1 VVESGA
7 GDGDVVFVM
16 DEGVGVALLG
26 GLVAGKRNGKKGTDV
41 V

>member
-26 GLVAGKRNGKKGTDV
+26 GVSCGENER
-41 V
+41 